1 MAVLAYSQV
10 SPVGRGQRAALVCS
24 CLGRQP
30 EVVFD
35 CLADPRHEPAYNEV
49 VAGSG
54 PRSNSQHSGSSP
66 RLSNTAR
73 HSPHSRRQPLL
84 GDHHPTEHELQITV
98 TDTPGVMCVLDA
110 ASASRDPADS
120 HALAAGLAPFSL
132 SWAAGPD
139 GESADNGSL

>member
-1 MAVLAYSQV
+1 MAVLMYSQV
-10 SPVGRGQRAALVCS
+10 IGQSSAKERRLFAHASAANPRS
-24 CLGRQP
+24 CLIAWPTRGMSLPTTRSWQAPARGRTRNIP
-30 EVVFD
+30 D
-35 CLADPRHEPAYNEV
+35 HHR
-49 VAGSG
+49 GSPTPPDTLLTPG
-54 PRSNSQHSGSSP
+54 
-66 RLSNTAR
+66 
-73 HSPHSRRQPLL
+73 RQPLL

-98 TDTPGVMCVLDA
+98 SDTPGVICVRDA